1 MTTVTLRDEAA
12 NAPELS
18 LRELDHAAGGRAA
31 AGGGGGHG
39 GDVLPAVMIAAAAVP
54 VVGAIVVGLWRN
66 IFGGM
71 E

>member
-12 NAPELS
+12 RTPELS
-18 LRELDHAAGGRAA
+18 SDELAQVTGGRA
-31 AGGGGGHG
+31 GGGHG

-54 VVGAIVVGLWRN
+54 IVGALVVGLWRN
-66 IFGGM
+66 IFGGI